1 MTTKTYALKSSP
13 VSSPVSSTDRGPHLS
28 MPTAN
33 NHALAGRDLCSS
45 LDLNATDARLILNTA
60 HAVKANPEEYRHAL
74 DARQLVMFFEKD
86 SLRTRLTFEA
96 GINTLGGSAI
106 FIDQTA
112 SRLGARETLA
122 DVAHNLERWV
132 DIIVLRT
139 YSHATITGMAHY
151 ANVPVINALSDIEHP
166 CQALT
171 DVFTLEEHY
180 GDLRGLELAYVGDG
194 NNVAHSL
201 LLTAVLM
208 GVNVTLASPEGY
220 GPKAD
225 FLAAA
230 QTAAAIS
237 GSRVQCCADPKEA
250 VRGVDAIYTD
260 AWTSMG
266 QESEATERQTIFQ
279 PYQVNRQLMDLAA
292 PHAVFMHCLPAHR
305 GEEVTDEV
313 IDSAQSIVFDQA
325 ENRLHVQK
333 AILLLLLDAAEP
345 ASQNGLRHDESRLQ
359 GVKRFSGAARK
370 PSTAP
375 LY

>member
-1 MTTKTYALKSSP
+1 MTPRTYALKSSP
-13 VSSPVSSTDRGPHLS
+13 VHDDSRLVSASNLISPTSGDL
-28 MPTAN
+28 
-33 NHALAGRDLCSS
+33 LAGRDLCSMA
-45 LDLNATDARLILNTA
+45 DLSPSDVRLILNVA
-60 HAVKANPEEYRHAL
+60 HDVKAQPQKYRHAL

-96 GINTLGGSAI
+96 GINTMGGSAI

-132 DIIVLRT
+132 DVIVLRT
-139 YSHATITGMAHY
+139 YAHETITGMANF
-151 ANVPVINALSDIEHP
+151 ANVPVVNALSDIEHP

-171 DVFTLEEHY
+171 DIFTLEEHF
-180 GDLRGLELAYVGDG
+180 GDLRGLKIAYVGDG

-201 LLTAVLM
+201 LLAAVLM
-208 GVNVTLASPEGY
+208 GAHIAFASPEGY
-220 GPKAD
+220 GPKAE

-230 QTAAAIS
+230 QTAATVS
-237 GSRVQCCADPKEA
+237 GSKVCCVKDPCEA
-250 VRGVDAIYTD
+250 VRGADAIYTD

-266 QESEATERQTIFQ
+266 QEQETAARLTIFQ
-279 PYQVNRQLMDLAA
+279 PYQVDRRLMGLASS
-292 PHAVFMHCLPAHR
+292 HAVFMHCLPAHR

-333 AILLLLLDAAEP
+333 AILLLLLDAAQLQP
-345 ASQNGLRHDESRLQ
+345 SNGDHDEAQDVIGRPRNQSSLSR
-359 GVKRFSGAARK
+359 
-370 PSTAP
+370 
-375 LY
+375 Y

>member
-1 MTTKTYALKSSP
+1 MTTKTYALKSSANSQSAASTLP
-13 VSSPVSSTDRGPHLS
+13 SSLSSNP
-28 MPTAN
+28 
-33 NHALAGRDLCSS
+33 LAGRDLCSIA
-45 LDLNATDARLILNTA
+45 DLSPSDIRLLLTTA
-60 HAVKANPEEYRHAL
+60 HDVKAQPQRYRRAL
-74 DARQLVMFFEKD
+74 DSRQLVMFFEKD

-132 DIIVLRT
+132 DVIVLRT
-139 YSHATITGMAHY
+139 YAHETITGMASF
-151 ANVPVINALSDIEHP
+151 ASVPVVNALSDIEHP

-171 DVFTLEEHY
+171 DIFTLEEHF
-180 GDLRGLELAYVGDG
+180 GDLHGLQIAYIGDG

-201 LLTAVLM
+201 LLTAALM
-208 GVNVTLASPEGY
+208 GAHITFASPEGY
-220 GPKAD
+220 GPKPE

-230 QTAAAIS
+230 NAAAMIS
-237 GSRVQCCADPKEA
+237 GSRIRVVEDPGEA
-250 VRGVDAIYTD
+250 ARGADAIYTD

-266 QESEATERQTIFQ
+266 QEHETAMRQTVFQ
-279 PYQVNRQLMDLAA
+279 PYQVDRNLMGRAA

-333 AILLLLLDAAEP
+333 AILLLLLDAAHP
-345 ASQNGLRHDESRLQ
+345 AGKQR
-359 GVKRFSGAARK
+359 
-370 PSTAP
+370 
-375 LY
+375 